1 MKYLIALLILTPTLT
16 FAQAPV
22 IVVPAKMTGP
32 QQVITPTGTY
42 IVVPNYAT
50 GQVMSVIQV
59 SRGSKK

>member
-1 MKYLIALLILTPTLT
+1 MKLIIALILLIPQVT

-22 IVVPAKMTGP
+22 IVVQPGLTGP

-42 IVVPNYAT
+42 IVIPNYAT

-59 SRGSKK
+59 SKSSKK